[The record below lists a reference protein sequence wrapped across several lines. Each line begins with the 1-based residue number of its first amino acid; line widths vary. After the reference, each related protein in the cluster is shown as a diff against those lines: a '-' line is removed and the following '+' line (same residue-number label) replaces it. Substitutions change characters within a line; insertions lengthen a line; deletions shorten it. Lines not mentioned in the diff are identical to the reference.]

1 MNKIIPTAGKRR
13 IDPAVE
19 EQADCVDHRMSFT
32 SCVMLAG
39 SCSRLYIFFTLGSNG
54 NWEIL
59 KTQFTKYLVPFDLVA
74 MAEHL

>member
-19 EQADCVDHRMSFT
+19 EQADGVDHRMSFT

-39 SCSRLYIFFTLGSNG
+39 SFSRWYIFFTL
-54 NWEIL
+54 
-59 KTQFTKYLVPFDLVA
+59 
-74 MAEHL
+74 